1 MASNKLRELREQLG
15 KTQQEFA
22 DELGTTRACIS
33 NYELGRRE
41 PSSAFFAKLK
51 ANYRLTDKAI
61 GEILLEFTEQKKA
74 ST

>member
-1 MASNKLRELREQLG
+1 MAINKLRELREQLG

-33 NYELGRRE
+33 NYETGRRE
-41 PSSAFFAKLK
+41 PNGVFFAKLK

-61 GEILLEFTEQKKA
+61 GEIILEFAKQK
-74 ST
+74 